1 MNGTPNDEHEAALMR
16 IGRSISDGSRVDW
29 NQEETTRPDLHTLLE
44 SMRVLEGVA
53 QAYRGEG
60 GSDAP
65 LPATWGTLEIR
76 DRIGTGGFGEV
87 YRAYDPVLQAEVAL
101 KLRRPGGSGA
111 DSRRFLIEARKL
123 AQIRHPNVLVVHG
136 ADEREGRIGLWTD
149 LLRGQTLEEM
159 LETRG
164 PFSAEEA
171 AQIGIQ
177 ICRALAAVHAAGLV
191 HCDVKTMNVMRAE
204 RGQYVL
210 MDFGS
215 VETPGAAGG
224 LGTPITMAPEQ
235 IRSEPVGPAADI
247 WGLGVLLYRLVS
259 GKYPIEATNYPDL
272 LAKHGSMQ
280 TVPLRDARPD
290 VPAGF
295 ARVVE
300 RALSF
305 DPARRYATVGA
316 MEQDLMAAIGGANP
330 PADPWP
336 EWVRR
341 AALPLAAAALLAVLT
356 LGLVAI
362 HGIEDRWPWEEPAP
376 SPPAVP
382 TAGRL
387 TATAH
392 VYRDEKSGPKLLI
405 PGSTIHPG
413 DNLFLEILGTDSMY
427 AYVINQDDLGHAYVL
442 YPGPSFDLKG
452 ALAPGITHRLPGTH
466 GGVPVNWVVSS
477 AGGRET
483 ITVIAA
489 RHPREEIEQDIA
501 SIPRA
506 SLDADVAYSAVS
518 PRTLEVLRGIGG
530 VTQESRPSAVGPSVA
545 GKLIGKVQTGTTGE
559 VWTWQIDLMN
569 PAP

>member
-1 MNGTPNDEHEAALMR
+1 MSQGSDEDREEALMR
-16 IGRSISDGSRVDW
+16 IGQSISDGSRVDW
-29 NQEETTRPDLHTLLE
+29 NREETTRPELQPVLE
-44 SMRVLEGVA
+44 SMRALEEVA
-53 QAYRGEG
+53 QGHRSIDSAE
-60 GSDAP
+60 AKVP
-65 LPATWGTLEIR
+65 TTWGTLEIR
-76 DRIGTGGFGEV
+76 ERIGRGGFGEV

-101 KLRRPGGSGA
+101 KLRRKSGSSA

-123 AQIRHPNVLVVHG
+123 VQIRHPNILVVHG
-136 ADEREGRIGLWTD
+136 ADERDGRVGLWTD
-149 LLRGQTLEEM
+149 LVKGQTLEQM
-159 LETRG
+159 LQSRG

-171 AQIGIQ
+171 AHIGIQ
-177 ICRALAAVHAAGLV
+177 VCRALAAVHAAGLV

-215 VETPGAAGG
+215 VEEPGATTA
-224 LGTPITMAPEQ
+224 LGTPIAMSPEQ
-235 IRSEPVGPAADI
+235 IRGEPVGPAADI

-259 GKYPIEATNYPDL
+259 GKYPIEAATFQEL
-272 LAKHGSMQ
+272 LMKHGAMQ
-280 TVPLRDARPD
+280 VVPLRDARPD
-290 VPAGF
+290 VPGGF

-305 DPARRYATVGA
+305 DPARRYPTVGA
-316 MEQDLMAAIGGANP
+316 MEHDLVAAIGGANAEP
-330 PADPWP
+330 DPWP
-336 EWVRR
+336 AWLRR
-341 AALPLAAAALLAVLT
+341 AAVPLAAAALLAVVT

-362 HGIEDRWPWEEPAP
+362 HGIDNRWPWEQPAAP
-376 SPPAVP
+376 AAPAV
-382 TAGRL
+382 GRL

-392 VYRDEKSGPKLLI
+392 VYRDDKAGPKLLI

-427 AYVINQDDLGHAYVL
+427 VYVINQDDLGHAYVL
-442 YPGPSFDLKG
+442 FPGPSFDMKG
-452 ALAPGITHRLPGTH
+452 ALPPGVTHRLPGTH
-466 GGVPVNWVVSS
+466 AGTPVNWVVSS

-489 RHPREEIEQDIA
+489 RRPRQEIERDIA
-501 SIPRA
+501 SIPKA
-506 SLDADVAYSAVS
+506 SLDADVAYGAVS

-530 VTQESRPSAVGPSVA
+530 VTQEPAPAAGGPSVA
-545 GKLIGKVQTGTTGE
+545 GKLIDRVQTGVGGE